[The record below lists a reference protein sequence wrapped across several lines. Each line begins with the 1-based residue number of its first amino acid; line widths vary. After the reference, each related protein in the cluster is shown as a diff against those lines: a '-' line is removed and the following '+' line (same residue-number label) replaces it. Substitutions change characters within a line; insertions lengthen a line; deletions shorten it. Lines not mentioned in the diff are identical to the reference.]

1 MTKLLSYAKDASF
14 CLLTITLINSNIF
27 GFAAPASGEQPKV
40 EVCRCGT
47 TTIYCKDIKDFTYTR
62 PQGGLGGIAGSMKVY
77 DRLPQSIRSIS
88 YNSDERNMTISYNSK
103 DNTNV
108 SKTIVLTKEQD
119 KNLIDKIKQNVFC
132 NPPKTTPSGND
143 IALNTLAYNMQDNNK
158 PLKFTEDITCSIL
171 QNVGIVCPR

>member
-1 MTKLLSYAKDASF
+1 MIRLPWYAKDASF

-27 GFAAPASGEQPKV
+27 GFIAPASGEHPRADI
-40 EVCRCGT
+40 CRCGT
-47 TTIYCKDIKDFTYTR
+47 TTITCKDIKDFTYTR
-62 PQGGLGGIAGSMKVY
+62 PQGGVGGIAGSMKVY

-103 DNTNV
+103 DNTSV
-108 SKTIVLTKEQD
+108 SKTIILTKEQD
-119 KNLIDKIKQNVFC
+119 KNLIGEIKQNVFC

-143 IALNTLAYNMQDNNK
+143 IALNTLVYNVHDNNE
-158 PLKFTEDITCSIL
+158 PLRFMEDITCSIL